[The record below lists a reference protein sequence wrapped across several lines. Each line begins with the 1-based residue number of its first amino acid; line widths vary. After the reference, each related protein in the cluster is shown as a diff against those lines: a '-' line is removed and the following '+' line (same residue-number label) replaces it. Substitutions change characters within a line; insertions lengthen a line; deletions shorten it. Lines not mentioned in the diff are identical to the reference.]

1 MAASEEKE
9 EVGRSSNDNGKGNG
23 LLLYHH
29 HYSFYSQKVIM
40 ALHEKKLP
48 YKEHIINLTKGEQY
62 QPWFLRIN
70 PRGEVPVL
78 KDGVKVIPDS
88 GRILDYLEDNF
99 SNGDTPRLIPMDQGP
114 EMRQKVLHFRTVIDH
129 IPAGTVTMGSF
140 FHPEFCQNPKQ
151 PFIRAVRK
159 SLMAAEK
166 NSANILRMHAERN
179 PDIQDILLQKAQ
191 FQETKHVS
199 VTDKEEFKK
208 ILNQVDAALSEV
220 EKELE
225 SHTEDQ
231 QNWWLCCDRFTV
243 ADIGLTILLDRL
255 NRLGLEQHFWEAG
268 KKPHI
273 SQYYHRVQQRESYKK
288 TIPSALLLVKMFIQ
302 TQAPLIVGAA
312 VAAAVIGGG
321 IFYYRKK

>member
-1 MAASEEKE
+1 
-9 EVGRSSNDNGKGNG
+9 
-23 LLLYHH
+23 
-29 HYSFYSQKVIM
+29 
-40 ALHEKKLP
+40 
-48 YKEHIINLTKGEQY
+48 
-62 QPWFLRIN
+62 
-70 PRGEVPVL
+70 
-78 KDGVKVIPDS
+78 
-88 GRILDYLEDNF
+88 
-99 SNGDTPRLIPMDQGP
+99 MDQGP
-114 EMRQKVLHFRTVIDH
+114 EMRQKILHFRTVIDH

-140 FHPEFCQNPKQ
+140 YHPEFCQNPKQ
-151 PFIRAVRK
+151 PFIQPVRK

-166 NSANILRMHAERN
+166 NSANVLRMHAERN
-179 PDIQDILLQKAQ
+179 PDIQDILLQKAK
-191 FQETKHVS
+191 FQETKHIS

-208 ILNQVDAALSEV
+208 ILNQVDTVLSEV

-273 SQYYHRVQQRESYKK
+273 LQYYRRVQQRDSYKK
-288 TIPSALLLVKMFIQ
+288 TIPSAVSLVRMFIQ

-312 VAAAVIGGG
+312 VAVAAIVGG
-321 IFYYRKK
+321 IFYYRKTK